1 MLERFRIGG
10 IVWHQRLAVQRS
22 VSKLGKEAEVRVKL
36 AVSWNE
42 YRR

>member
-1 MLERFRIGG
+1 MLERIRISG
-10 IVWHQRLAVQRS
+10 IVRHQRFTVQRS

>member
-1 MLERFRIGG
+1 MLERIRIGG
-10 IVWHQRLAVQRS
+10 IVGHQRLAVQRS
-22 VSKLGKEAEVRVKL
+22 VSKLGEETEVRVKL